1 MVKDSWGKK
10 HICPFCNAMFY
21 DMNKE
26 VVVCP
31 KCSKNLSIED
41 EVEFIRKKKKTE
53 MKETDKQID
62 DLNVNDD
69 SADLSDLEMF
79 FDMDNDETA
88 VSKTNYYSDED
99 RENNY

>member
-1 MVKDSWGKK
+1 
-10 HICPFCNAMFY
+10 
-21 DMNKE
+21 
-26 VVVCP
+26 
-31 KCSKNLSIED
+31 
-41 EVEFIRKKKKTE
+41 